1 MDVHVGDWSFGDDE
15 RELPRATE
23 PSDEDTAGF
32 WAKSVTR
39 TQKVWA
45 SALLLCVV
53 GFVAWH
59 GYEIALGVYRLVR

>member
-39 TQKVWA
+39 T
-45 SALLLCVV
+45 
-53 GFVAWH
+53 
-59 GYEIALGVYRLVR
+59 LGVYRLVR